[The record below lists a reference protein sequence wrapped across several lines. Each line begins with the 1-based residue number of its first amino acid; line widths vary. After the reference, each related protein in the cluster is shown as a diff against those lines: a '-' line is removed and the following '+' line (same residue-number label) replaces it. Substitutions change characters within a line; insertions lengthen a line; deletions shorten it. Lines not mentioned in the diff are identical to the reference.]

1 MGGALDASLRS
12 CVPEPLRIL
21 LVDDFG
27 PFREALRVLLGS
39 CADFAVVGEAV
50 DGQSAIEMA
59 CQLDPQVIVMDV
71 EMPGMGGVEATRR
84 IKRVHPS
91 IHIIGVSSQ
100 DDTITKEAMKAV
112 GSSVFITKECAHTLP
127 NVIAEITDSARTYDN
142 VS

>member
-1 MGGALDASLRS
+1 MGGALDACLKS

-50 DGQSAIEMA
+50 DGHSAIEMA
-59 CQLDPQVIVMDV
+59 CHLVLQVIVMDV

-91 IHIIGVSSQ
+91 IHIIVVSSQ
-100 DDTITKEAMKAV
+100 DDTITRK
-112 GSSVFITKECAHTLP
+112 P
-127 NVIAEITDSARTYDN
+127 
-142 VS
+142 

>member
-1 MGGALDASLRS
+1 MDSLDAPSRLDTS
-12 CVPEPLRIL
+12 HPGHFHVHNDDLRIEL
-21 LVDDFG
+21 
-27 PFREALRVLLGS
+27 
-39 CADFAVVGEAV
+39 
-50 DGQSAIEMA
+50 A
-59 CQLDPQVIVMDV
+59 CHLDPQVIVMDV